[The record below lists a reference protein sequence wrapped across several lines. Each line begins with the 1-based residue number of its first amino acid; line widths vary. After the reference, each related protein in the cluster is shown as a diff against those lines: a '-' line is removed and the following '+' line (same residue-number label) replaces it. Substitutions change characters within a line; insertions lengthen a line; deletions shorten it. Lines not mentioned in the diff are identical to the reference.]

1 MSAARLRGVVLTC
14 RLLNTAAATFTAA
27 VSATF
32 STASN
37 SAATAFSAAFSSAA
51 DCIAAVAFLAAA
63 SRKPR
68 PSQPLENRHNWPSV

>member
-51 DCIAAVAFLAAA
+51 DLHRCRCL
-63 SRKPR
+63 PR
-68 PSQPLENRHNWPSV
+68 CCLS